1 MTFNVLK
8 PTYIAIGDWFAVRWQ
23 ILGQASSMEE
33 AKRIHGGYP
42 VLEAI
47 RK

>member
-8 PTYIAIGDWFAVRWQ
+8 PTYIHIGDWFAVRWQ

-33 AKRIHGGYP
+33 AKRLYGGAP
-42 VLEAI
+42 VLEEV

>member
-8 PTYIAIGDWFAVRWQ
+8 PTYIPIGDWFAVRWQ

-33 AKRIHGGYP
+33 AKRLYGGAP
-42 VLEAI
+42 VLEEV

>member
-8 PTYIAIGDWFAVRWQ
+8 PIYIPIGDWVAVRWQ

-33 AKRIHGGYP
+33 AKRKFGGSP

-47 RK
+47 RT